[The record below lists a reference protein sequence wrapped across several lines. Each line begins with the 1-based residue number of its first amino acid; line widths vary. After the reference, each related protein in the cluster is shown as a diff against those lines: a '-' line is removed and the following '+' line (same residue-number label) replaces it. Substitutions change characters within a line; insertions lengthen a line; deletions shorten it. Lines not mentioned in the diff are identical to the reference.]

1 MRSGEYY
8 RVPKHSSEFAAQ
20 MAAKNEQLDELELP
34 RLQIEE
40 LCAARLYTGPM
51 VPFALRTATPSSPAR
66 TPTHRTRPALV
77 CRSS

>member
-1 MRSGEYY
+1 MRGGEYY
-8 RVPKHSSEFAAQ
+8 REPKPSSDFAAQ

-51 VPFALRTATPSSPAR
+51 VPL
-66 TPTHRTRPALV
+66 
-77 CRSS
+77 